1 MFEAIIELLLNEVF
15 NESLSNSVGLRVK
28 SVLLDTADTK
38 TINNTNSDVTL
49 ITPPGVPGVL
59 NEVVLNTVQDTVS
72 NGENSVVELI
82 TASSGENT

>member
-1 MFEAIIELLLNEVF
+1 
-15 NESLSNSVGLRVK
+15 
-28 SVLLDTADTK
+28 VLLDTADTK